1 MKRIVLTGG
10 GTAGHVTPN
19 LALLPLLKAH
29 GYEVRYIGS
38 KNGMEKQLVEDAGIP
53 YDGISSGKLR
63 RYFDWK
69 NFTDPFRV
77 LKGFG
82 EAKKLLK
89 TYKPDVVFSKGGF
102 VSVPVIFAAKKCK
115 IPAVIHES
123 DMTPGLA
130 NKLSIPSAA
139 KICCNFPET
148 LKNLPE
154 GKAIV
159 TSCPIREELLSGSRL
174 KGLEIAGFTPD
185 KPVLLIIGGSLGSVA
200 VNTAVRNILPELLKE
215 FQVIHI
221 CGKKN
226 VDESL
231 KGTPG
236 YVQYG
241 YVSEE
246 LKDLFATADIVISRA
261 GANAIC
267 ELLALRKPALLIP
280 LSAAASRGDQ
290 LLNAESFRKQG
301 FSDVLQE
308 EEITDE
314 VLLARI
320 HHLYETR
327 EEYRTAMEKSNLG
340 NAVQTIVELLD
351 SLCEK

>member
-1 MKRIVLTGG
+1 MVG
-10 GTAGHVTPN
+10 
-19 LALLPLLKAH
+19 
-29 GYEVRYIGS
+29 
-38 KNGMEKQLVEDAGIP
+38 
-53 YDGISSGKLR
+53 
-63 RYFDWK
+63 
-69 NFTDPFRV
+69 
-77 LKGFG
+77 
-82 EAKKLLK
+82 
-89 TYKPDVVFSKGGF
+89 
-102 VSVPVIFAAKKCK
+102 
-115 IPAVIHES
+115 
-123 DMTPGLA
+123 
-130 NKLSIPSAA
+130 
-139 KICCNFPET
+139 
-148 LKNLPE
+148 
-154 GKAIV
+154 
-159 TSCPIREELLSGSRL
+159 
-174 KGLEIAGFTPD
+174 
-185 KPVLLIIGGSLGSVA
+185 
-200 VNTAVRNILPELLKE
+200 ELLKE

-320 HHLYETR
+320 HHLYEAK

-351 SLCEK
+351 SENLEQKCCHPYTKALLNSIFDVYCNQEAEIHLLEGDPPSPLQVQAGCAFASRCPRCREKCLSSVPELKRVEEGHLAACFYPEN